1 MEKKFNFAKHIVLNA
16 ASYIKEHLNDQLQI
30 ETKSSPTDLVTQMD
44 KEVQDNLVTWILEA
58 YPADHILAEE
68 NDLRHSISDGNV
80 WVIDPIDGTNNFVAQ
95 KADFAVVLAYFENGI
110 GQFDV
115 YCNEQKLL
123 PYQDRPLNQFL
134 IASNAGIFERNDW
147 GIADLAKETLG
158 VRVYGSAAISFSKVL
173 SGQLLTYI
181 SYICPWDYAAAS
193 IMGDKLGYTTVT
205 FDGKQPDFE
214 SHQGIMMIPM
224 MKLDEIKK
232 YIYRKRED

>member
-44 KEVQDNLVTWILEA
+44 KEVQNNLVTWILEA

-110 GQFDV
+110 GELSSDMIQQIL
-115 YCNEQKLL
+115 NEYL
-123 PYQDRPLNQFL
+123 
-134 IASNAGIFERNDW
+134 
-147 GIADLAKETLG
+147 
-158 VRVYGSAAISFSKVL
+158 V
-173 SGQLLTYI
+173 
-181 SYICPWDYAAAS
+181 DYALCNYCITAVVNLMS
-193 IMGDKLGYTTVT
+193 IAMSRNCFPTKIAL
-205 FDGKQPDFE
+205 
-214 SHQGIMMIPM
+214 
-224 MKLDEIKK
+224 
-232 YIYRKRED
+232 